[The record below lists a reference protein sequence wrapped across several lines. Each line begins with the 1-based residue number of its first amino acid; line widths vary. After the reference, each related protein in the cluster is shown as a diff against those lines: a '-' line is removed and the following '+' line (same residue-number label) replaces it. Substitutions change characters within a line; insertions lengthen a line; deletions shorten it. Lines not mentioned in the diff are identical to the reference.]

1 MPKIVELSS
10 SGNVFVDE
18 CRRILPYHRCP
29 VGSEIAAFDTKNH
42 PGKYDQFDRHQIHP
56 FDKRGAVC
64 MQLMDLSSFTQT
76 WNGLTSRENQTSH
89 SVTILLI
96 IVSCFVGR
104 FQPERNIR
112 NISNFSI
119 IRDHVSSV
127 MLKVSFR
134 SMHDRTWH
142 KEVDASNRSVRH
154 VPLS

>member
-10 SGNVFVDE
+10 SGYAFVDK

-29 VGSEIAAFDTKNH
+29 VDSEIPAFETKYH
-42 PGKYDQFDRHQIHP
+42 PRKYDLFERHQIHP
-56 FDKRGAVC
+56 FDERGAVC
-64 MQLMDLSSFTQT
+64 MQLMDLSSFTET
-76 WNGLTSRENQTSH
+76 SNGLTSRGNQTSH

-127 MLKVSFR
+127 MLRVSFR
-134 SMHDRTWH
+134 SMHDRT
-142 KEVDASNRSVRH
+142 
-154 VPLS
+154 

>member
-10 SGNVFVDE
+10 SGYAFVDK

-29 VGSEIAAFDTKNH
+29 VDSEIAAFETKNH
-42 PGKYDQFDRHQIHP
+42 PRKYDQFERHQIHP
-56 FDKRGAVC
+56 FDERGAVC
-64 MQLMDLSSFTQT
+64 MQLMDLSSFTET
-76 WNGLTSRENQTSH
+76 SNGLTSRGNQTSH

-104 FQPERNIR
+104 FQAERNIR
-112 NISNFSI
+112 NISNISN

-134 SMHDRTWH
+134 SMHDRT
-142 KEVDASNRSVRH
+142 
-154 VPLS
+154 